1 LRTAFLERKADLLW
15 RPLLG
20 EMQARGALPADWR
33 RLLRLALFCCPTL
46 VMNLR
51 AGAGAHNPVSA
62 AIGLGIAVMMGSAPT
77 DGAGDALSA
86 FLDAIEP
93 NGSGRNP

>member
-1 LRTAFLERKADLLW
+1 
-15 RPLLG
+15 
-20 EMQARGALPADWR
+20 MQARGALAADWR
-33 RLLRLALFCCPTL
+33 RQLRLALFCCPTL

-51 AGAGAHNPVSA
+51 AGAGAHNPISS
-62 AIGLGIAVMMGSAPT
+62 AIGVGIAVMMGSAPK

-93 NGSGRNP
+93 NGSSESRGQKP